1 MTRDDLPMIHAPT
14 ARPDND
20 RVSLLGRMA
29 PEAVLAIHFVW
40 VLFAVFGGFLGF
52 SDLGWLWLHAPA
64 VIWSAVVNFAG
75 WTCPLTPLEKEL
87 RRRASISG
95 YEGGFVEHYIAP
107 LVYPGGMPRRMELI
121 AGFSITAW
129 NALVYGLIAVT
140 RP

>member
-1 MTRDDLPMIHAPT
+1 MTDEATVRAKQSP
-14 ARPDND
+14 
-20 RVSLLGRMA
+20 VSWIGRMA

-52 SDLGWLWLHAPA
+52 ADLRWLWVHAPV

-107 LVYPGGMPRRMELI
+107 LVYPGGMPRRMELT
-121 AGFSITAW
+121 AGISISAW
-129 NALVYGLIAVT
+129 NALVYGAIAVANIQSA
-140 RP
+140 